1 MPLRF
6 GHKGEEATSI
16 CLRMIFGVNLQ
27 SDDKVK
33 VLEPNVDEDKE
44 GDEDMNDGEEEDI
57 KNNIESGRTGRSF
70 RKS

>member
-1 MPLRF
+1 
-6 GHKGEEATSI
+6 
-16 CLRMIFGVNLQ
+16 MIFGVNLQ